1 MKRGKRAAAA
11 ALAIG
16 LAVTGSMAS
25 FAANDK
31 DLVDGNYG
39 GVTDNKADS
48 VLTGTI
54 RITNIQVKVPIAASF
69 DIDPN
74 VTVEASAAVTTSNN
88 QIIAQAS
95 NYTITNTSKVPLAV
109 SITGVKTKTG
119 ATEGTPTLVNKLD
132 DLTGKNVM
140 FAICKSGDTINYPA
154 AAADSSGKWMTAAT
168 VTTGS
173 PYPVASTAED
183 NTLAP
188 NGTLNMTLYGATGAG
203 WKNGDS
209 FQVIPTFTIALQS
222 S

>member
-74 VTVEASAAVTTSNN
+74 VTVEAGAAVTTSNN

-95 NYTITNTSKVPLAV
+95 NYTITNTSCLLYTSTRVDTPLR
-109 SITGVKTKTG
+109 S
-119 ATEGTPTLVNKLD
+119 EQ
-132 DLTGKNVM
+132 
-140 FAICKSGDTINYPA
+140 
-154 AAADSSGKWMTAAT
+154 MT
-168 VTTGS
+168 
-173 PYPVASTAED
+173 
-183 NTLAP
+183 
-188 NGTLNMTLYGATGAG
+188 
-203 WKNGDS
+203 W
-209 FQVIPTFTIALQS
+209 
-222 S
+222 